1 MNARLAVSFHAIRRS
16 LAVGLSVLCTLTPML
31 AQQPID
37 PVRSTAAWGIR
48 TYSTP
53 TVPPVRLGNS
63 DRLAGMVRAGKLY
76 LTVQDAIALALENSI
91 DLEVARYG
99 PLMALWQLN
108 RAEAGGTLPGV
119 PSGASQTQSVASGQG
134 VLGSQAAAGVSSGNN
149 GSTNRG
155 GGNATI
161 SQVGPVTQNLD
172 PTIKGAVTFSHRSL
186 PQPNSVQSIT
196 SVLVQDQRV
205 YNSSIQ
211 QGLLSGGSV
220 TLSYNSNY
228 LDENSPSNVLNPSV
242 APRLSLQFQH
252 NLLRGF
258 GIAVNSRNITVT
270 RNGVKNSDL
279 TFRNQVTSVV
289 VRVLNAYYALVGG
302 HESLKSKVSALD
314 VADRLVADGKR
325 KIEVGT
331 LSEGDL
337 IPVQSQAATA
347 RLDMVN
353 AQTSLQQQ
361 ELQLKILLSR
371 NGVKDPILAAAQIIP
386 VDRLVVPDQAPL
398 PPLQELVAQAI
409 AQRPDIALEK
419 ANLVNSEINNLG
431 TANGVLPS
439 LQVFGSTTNSGL
451 AGTARS
457 VAGSAPAD
465 AYFVGG
471 LGTAMGQVFRR
482 NFPSQAIGAFI
493 QLPINNRQAQAD
505 SNIGNLQIR
514 QSQLA
519 LQKDVKQLQVDI
531 MNAIVALEQ
540 SRARYDASLKSRAL
554 AEELLKGEQRKFEL
568 GASTPT
574 DVVRQQRD
582 LTTAQA
588 AEVSSLITYTNARV
602 LLDQTL
608 GSVLETNHV
617 QLAEANAGKLSAAPS
632 VPPVSS
638 DQK

>member
-1 MNARLAVSFHAIRRS
+1 MNARMAGRFFAIRRS
-16 LAVGLSVLCTLTPML
+16 LAAGLCILCPVTPML

-53 TVPPVRLGNS
+53 IVPPVRLSNS
-63 DRLAGMVRAGKLY
+63 DRLASMVRAGKLY

-99 PLMALWQLN
+99 PLMAEWQLN
-108 RAEAGGTLPGV
+108 RAKAGGTLPGV
-119 PSGASQTQSVASGQG
+119 PSGATQSQSVASGQG
-134 VLGSQAAAGVSSGNN
+134 VLGSQAAAGVSGGNN
-149 GSTNRG
+149 GTTNRG

-172 PTIKGAVTFSHRSL
+172 PTIRGAFTYSHRSL

-205 YNSSIQ
+205 YNASIQ

-228 LDENSPSNVLNPSV
+228 LNENSPSNVLNPSV
-242 APRLSLQFQH
+242 APRLALQFQH

-258 GIAVNSRNITVT
+258 GVAVNSRNITVT
-270 RNGVKNSDL
+270 QNGVKNSSL
-279 TFRNQVTSVV
+279 TFRNQVTAVV
-289 VRVLNAYYALVGG
+289 IRVLNSYYALVGN
-302 HESLKSKVSALD
+302 HETLKSATAALD
-314 VADRLVADGKR
+314 VAERLVADGKR

-337 IPVQSQAATA
+337 IPVQAQAATA
-347 RLDMVN
+347 RLDKVN
-353 AQTSLQQQ
+353 AQTALQQQ
-361 ELQLKILLSR
+361 ELQLKSLLSR
-371 NGVKDPILAAAQIIP
+371 NGVREPILAAAQIIP
-386 VDRLVVPDQAPL
+386 VDRLVAPDQAPL
-398 PPLQELVAQAI
+398 PPLQELVEKAI
-409 AQRPDIALEK
+409 AQRTDIALEK

-431 TANGVLPS
+431 TKNGVLPS

-451 AGTARS
+451 AGTARN
-457 VAGSAPAD
+457 VPGSAPPD
-465 AYFVGG
+465 PYFEGG
-471 LGTAMGQVFRR
+471 LGTAIGQVFRR
-482 NFPSQAIGAFI
+482 NFPSQSLGAFV
-493 QLPINNRQAQAD
+493 QLPVYNRQAQAD

-519 LQKDVKQLQVDI
+519 LQKDLKQLQVDI
-531 MNAIVALEQ
+531 MNASVALEQ
-540 SRARYDASLKSRAL
+540 SKARYEAAIRNKVL

-582 LTTAQA
+582 LTTAQT
-588 AEVSSLITYTNARV
+588 AEVSSLINYTNARV
-602 LLDQTL
+602 LMDQTL
-608 GSVLETNHV
+608 GSVLDTNHV
-617 QLAEANAGKLSAAPS
+617 QLEEVRTGKLSVAPS
-632 VPPVSS
+632 VPPASL